1 MPRPKTNKE
10 KEEEKKKGDRSEW
23 RINRDNDG
31 QVGRRKKH
39 SFAVAINDTLFTEA
53 EYEFSLAAVF
63 AGKGYSQLLFH
74 SYNFFHVTA
83 NNY

>member
-1 MPRPKTNKE
+1 M
-10 KEEEKKKGDRSEW
+10 
-23 RINRDNDG
+23 NRDNDG

-53 EYEFSLAAVF
+53 EYEFSLAAVL